1 MKTQRLAVVFG
12 VCFAIA
18 AFGADAIPENANL
31 EDLTKP
37 VSEGGIVTPD
47 STPGNNGA
55 AAAFDNDK
63 STGGGRWLVGK
74 ESQPCHVT
82 YDFGAPTAIN
92 ALRIYNG
99 NTDYSPAGRAVKTF
113 TVSGSDD
120 NAIWTVVYES
130 GEETGWTKAEARFF
144 AFPATKSFRY
154 WKFDALAPV
163 SAGEYIQIHELEYF
177 NIALIPSLAEA
188 NVIKTGTGFV
198 SVTGTLSGQ
207 LDGTV
212 TLVLATGENT
222 YEYEIGTF
230 AAGETFSKEISLDGI
245 PLDVWYTA
253 VLTISKDDGSSIFPV
268 KGSFY
273 FGEQKLPVTSYGG
286 GEKVGM
292 SQALPLADGNII
304 MVDSEGVTFNAP
316 NTVMALHAS
325 IQADG
330 KVVFTASN
338 IGVVELTGSNRFSG
352 GLHANGL
359 SALSV
364 ASQEVLGG
372 PDSAFLAYPHLSI
385 IGGFMTGFGD
395 HPLTR
400 SGSALFDLQ
409 QPDSVFTIDFD
420 IAVMP
425 NDSNGAGLHKYGPG
439 KLTLAS
445 AQTYHN
451 VQPTYGTFLNGG
463 ELEVD
468 GARGGS
474 LYGKLGGSVA
484 IAGGVLDMKANP
496 EGTTAF
502 GVANVNIGSINS
514 QQNYY
519 HAGGGV
525 IRLDANGGSG
535 VTMGL
540 SNLTY
545 SANSK
550 GPRGRYLGLETIGNA
565 AFHTTSTNDIS
576 GVLRDHRVIL
586 NGTDWASADENGWIR
601 PFANYALQFPSEDA
615 PAENLFLSGAHAVPE
630 SQTVS
635 SLKLAGNSSV
645 EISDGQTL
653 TLADGAIL
661 KTGDGDAVLSGG
673 SILSEAGKEAGWTDL
688 LVVAEGTGTLTI
700 DSAIADHP
708 DYGGC
713 WLTKAGKGTLRLGAG
728 TVAFTKG
735 IYVLDGAL
743 EISKEQH
750 VGASFIGLFGGTLKV
765 TENVSAS
772 KTILTS
778 GNGAVFDIAAGKS
791 FTMRS
796 SSMNGYP
803 IGGTTNGS
811 GLGGLHVCNSDGG
824 DGMLVAGT
832 IKSTSGIF
840 IDCGVFRMGTDGSL
854 HSSGVNPLYFGTGPV
869 MKLQL
874 YKKSGTIAGIYGGT
888 ESAVIENGATD
899 GISTLTIATGG
910 SCTYPGIIQDGA
922 TKALNLVKYGCG
934 RQTLSGT
941 CTYTGSTL
949 VANGTLAIDGQHT
962 GTGEFSVIYPGVL
975 AGNGV
980 IAGSVSLVGGGTISA
995 GNETA
1000 SDSLTIGAL
1009 ACDGDSVIEV
1019 AFDGDGPSRIH
1030 VTGTASVAGTV
1041 RLRIPDEMK
1050 NTPCNRVILHA
1061 DEGISATAL
1070 TLEAPDSK
1078 LAWSLAVH
1086 EKDIYLRA
1094 VYKATKLLVF

>member
-1 MKTQRLAVVFG
+1 MKFQWFAVVLG
-12 VCFAIA
+12 ICSTIT
-18 AFGADAIPENANL
+18 AFGADPVPESATL

-37 VSEGGIVTPD
+37 VSEGGIVTSD

-55 AAAFDNDK
+55 KAAFDNDTNNG
-63 STGGGRWLVGK
+63 SGRWLVGK

-82 YDFGAPTAIN
+82 YDFGVPTAVN

-99 NTDYSPAGRAVKTF
+99 NTDYSPAGRAVKRF
-113 TVSGSDD
+113 TVSGSND
-120 NAIWTVVYES
+120 NATWMMVYES
-130 GEETGWTKAEARFF
+130 GEETNWTKAEARFF
-144 AFPATKSFRY
+144 SFSETKAFRY
-154 WKFDALAPV
+154 WKFEALAPV

-177 NIALIPSLAEA
+177 NIIPTPTLVEG
-188 NVIKTGTGFV
+188 NVIKSGTGMV
-198 SVTGTLSGQ
+198 SATGTLGEY

-212 TLVLATGENT
+212 TLVLINGET
-222 YEYEIGTF
+222 SYEYEIGTF
-230 AAGETFSKEISLDGI
+230 QAGETFSKEFSLDGI

-253 VLTISKDDGSSIFPV
+253 VLTVSKEDGSSNFPIA
-268 KGSFY
+268 GSLY

-286 GEKVGM
+286 GQKVGM
-292 SQALPLADGNII
+292 SKDLPLADGNII
-304 MVDSEGVTFNAP
+304 MVDSEGATFNVP
-316 NTVMALHAS
+316 NSVMALHAS

-330 KVVFTASN
+330 KVVFSSSN
-338 IGVVELTGSNRFSG
+338 IGVVGLTGSNRFSG

-372 PDSAFLAYPHLSI
+372 AHSTFLAFPHLSI
-385 IGGFMTGFGD
+385 IDGFMTDFGD

-409 QPDSVFTIDFD
+409 RPGSVFTVDFD
-420 IAVMP
+420 IAVVP
-425 NDSNGAGLHKYGPG
+425 NDANGAGLHKYGPG
-439 KLTLAS
+439 KLTLAA
-445 AQTYHN
+445 AQTFHN
-451 VQPTYGTFLNGG
+451 EQPTYGFFLNGG
-463 ELEVD
+463 EIEVD
-468 GARGGS
+468 GARSGS
-474 LYGKLGGSVA
+474 LYGKKGGSVA
-484 IAGGVLDMKANP
+484 IAGGMLNMKANP
-496 EGTTAF
+496 EGTTDF
-502 GVANVNIGSINS
+502 DIANVNIGSING

-519 HAGGGV
+519 NAGGGV
-525 IRLDANGGSG
+525 IRLDTNGGSG
-535 VTMGL
+535 ATMGL
-540 SNLTY
+540 SNLLYT
-545 SANSK
+545 AASK

-565 AFHTTSTNDIS
+565 AFHTTSTNDVS

-586 NGTDWASADENGWIR
+586 NGTDWASADEDGWIR
-601 PFANYALQFPSEDA
+601 PFANYALQFPGEDNPVA
-615 PAENLFLSGAHAVPE
+615 NLFLSGAHTVPE
-630 SQTVS
+630 SRIVS
-635 SLKLAGNSSV
+635 SLKLAENASV
-645 EISDGQTL
+645 EITDGQIL

-661 KTGDGDAVLSGG
+661 KSGDGDATLSGG
-673 SILSEAGKEAGWTDL
+673 TILSEAGKDAGWTDL
-688 LVVAEGTGTLTI
+688 LIVTEGNGTLTVN
-700 DSAIADHP
+700 SAIADHP

-713 WLTKAGKGTLRLGAG
+713 WLTKAGAGTLRLGPDA
-728 TVAFTKG
+728 VAFTKG
-735 IYVLDGAL
+735 IYVLDGVL

-854 HSSGVNPLYFGTGPV
+854 HSSGVNPLYFGTGNV

-874 YKKSGTIAGIYGGT
+874 YKKSGTVAGIYGGT

-949 VANGTLAIDGQHT
+949 VSNGTLAIDGQHT
-962 GTGEFSVIYPGVL
+962 GAGEFSVIYPGIL

-980 IAGSVSLVGGGTISA
+980 ISSSVSLLGGGTIAA
-995 GNETA
+995 GNDTA
-1000 SDSLTIGAL
+1000 SGTLTIGGL

-1019 AFDGDGPSRIH
+1019 AIDGNGPSRIH
-1030 VTGTASVAGTV
+1030 VAGTASVAGTV
-1041 RLRIPDEMK
+1041 TLRMPDEMK

-1070 TLEAPDSK
+1070 TLEVPDSK

-1094 VYKATKLLVF
+1094 VYQATKLLVF